1 MLETTLTISH
11 KVGLHARPAA
21 LFVKTAQEFQAE
33 VTLEKDGQQVNA
45 KGILGIL
52 TLGVNQG
59 DTVTLRASGSDEEEA
74 VEALCHL
81 VETNFSDE
89 DDAIRGR
96 MHPEYVESRE

>member
-1 MLETTLTISH
+1 MLETRLTISH

-21 LFVKTAQEFQAE
+21 LFVKTAQEFQAD
-33 VTLEKDGQQVNA
+33 VTLEKDGQEVNA

-81 VETNFSDE
+81 VEANFDEE
-89 DDAIRGR
+89 DDGI
-96 MHPEYVESRE
+96 